1 MFDFFSQLS
10 NEFTLP
16 LKNPVLVFSLVL
28 MIILLTPI
36 LLKKLNVP
44 SIVGLIIS
52 GVIIGPF
59 GFQVLEKNDAV
70 ELFSTIGLLYIMFI
84 AGLDLDL
91 SQFKSFKYKSLVFG
105 ILTFILPFLI
115 GFPVCHYLL
124 DLSFNASIL
133 TASMFSTHTLVS
145 YPIISKLG
153 ITKNQAVAVTI
164 GGTIIT
170 DTAVLLILAIVLNN
184 QIGVLNEA
192 FWFRISISIAI
203 FIGIMFYVIPKIS
216 KWFFQ
221 KLESEKHSHYI
232 FVLSVVFFSAFL
244 SQVAGL
250 EPIIGAFIAGLALNK
265 LIPQSSA
272 LMNRIEFIGNSLFI
286 PFFLISVGMIINIRV
301 IFEGPYAIIMA
312 VVLSSVALIGKWLA
326 ALFTQLIF
334 KYTSHQRNLIFGLS
348 SSHAAA
354 TLAII
359 LVGYNYQILDINIL
373 NGTVILILITC
384 VVSSF
389 ATQKAGKKIIIHEND
404 NDETDM
410 VQYRIGEHMMIPFSQ
425 SENFEKLLDF
435 AILTKSKKSP
445 FPISIL
451 SIVPN
456 DNESE
461 INIFKAKQSFE
472 KMSFQASASESFVN
486 FIAAIDH
493 NPVGGIVRTSRE
505 IMADIIFI
513 DWIEKPGV
521 VDFILGEKTSA
532 ILKSSEKTIFL
543 TNIIKPLVSHNRIIV
558 LIPPLSEMENGFIL
572 LMEKVSKLANE
583 LSVPLLIFCNEKT
596 KLTLKLMFS
605 KNRWHASVKYEF
617 FEDWEDFLV
626 ISKFINDTDMIMLI
640 SSRRGAV
647 SYFPQVE
654 NIPNKVRKYYPNNN
668 FIICF
673 PKFNNLQELTHIGN
687 VDLTTPGV
695 INTGIE
701 TIQKIG
707 KGIGELL
714 KPK

>member
-1 MFDFFSQLS
+1 MLDFFSQLS
-10 NEFTLP
+10 SEFSLP
-16 LKNPVLVFSLVL
+16 LVNPVLVFSLVL

-36 LLKKLNVP
+36 LLKKFNIP

-59 GFQVLEKNDAV
+59 GFHVLEKNAAV

-91 SQFKSFKYKSLVFG
+91 SQFKSYKYKSLVFG
-105 ILTFILPFLI
+105 FFTFIFPFSI
-115 GFPVCHYLL
+115 GFPVCYYLL

-153 ITKNQAVAVTI
+153 ITKNQAVAITI

-170 DTAVLLILAIVLNN
+170 DTAVLLILAIVINN
-184 QIGVLNEA
+184 HIGVLNET
-192 FWFRISISIAI
+192 FWIRMSASIII
-203 FIGIMFYVIPKIS
+203 FIGIMFFIVPKIS

-232 FVLSVVFFSAFL
+232 YVLSVVFFSAFL

-250 EPIIGAFIAGLALNK
+250 EPIIGAFVAGLALNK
-265 LIPQSSA
+265 LIPHSSA

-286 PFFLISVGMIINIRV
+286 PFFLISVGMIIDIRV
-301 IFEGPYAIIMA
+301 VFEGPFAIIIA
-312 VVLSSVALIGKWLA
+312 LVLSSVALLGKWLA
-326 ALFTQLIF
+326 AFFTQLIF
-334 KYTSHQRNLIFGLS
+334 RFSSYQRTLIFGLS

-354 TLAII
+354 TLAVI
-359 LVGYNYQILDINIL
+359 LVGYNYHILDISIL
-373 NGTVILILITC
+373 NGTIILILITC
-384 VVSSF
+384 IVSSF
-389 ATQKAGKKIIIHEND
+389 ATQKSSKKILIHEND
-404 NDETDM
+404 NDHDEIIKNH
-410 VQYRIGEHMMIPFSQ
+410 IGEHILIPFSQ
-425 SENFEKLLDF
+425 NENFDKLLDF
-435 AILTKSKKSP
+435 AILSKAKKSP

-461 INIFKAKQSFE
+461 FNILKAKQSFE
-472 KMSFQASASESFVN
+472 KMSTQAAASEVSVN

-505 IMADIIFI
+505 IMADIILI
-513 DWIEKPGV
+513 DWIEKAGV

-532 ILKSSEKTIFL
+532 ILKSSEKAIFL
-543 TNIIKPLVSHNRIIV
+543 TNITKPLVSHNKIIV
-558 LIPPLSEMENGFIL
+558 LIPPLSEMENGFSL
-572 LMEKVSKLANE
+572 LMEKSSKLANE
-583 LSVPLLIFCNEKT
+583 LSIPLMIFCNQKT
-596 KLTLKLMFS
+596 QKALKTMFT
-605 KNRWHASVKYEF
+605 KNRWHATTKYEY

-626 ISKFINDTDMIMLI
+626 LSRFIDVTDMIILI
-640 SSRRGAV
+640 SSRRGTV
-647 SYFPQVE
+647 SYFQQVE
-654 NIPNKVRKYYPNNN
+654 IIPNKVKKYYPENN

-673 PKFNNLQELTHIGN
+673 PKLNSQQELTHIGN
-687 VDLTTPGV
+687 VDLNAPGV

-707 KGIGELL
+707 KGIGDLL
-714 KPK
+714 KK